1 MTITPKLS
9 TENIDYVFSVAGK
22 ILSESS
28 DRLPSTPGEAYSARL
43 IMNELKNY
51 CDETHEETFTT
62 HLKVGTYLLKILCF
76 LLIISSFIF
85 KFAVKR
91 GSVIPVCI
99 CTVLSI
105 LIFSIFAYKFFFDGK
120 VLDNLFP
127 RRNSINIFAKRYS
140 HFTAQ
145 NRVVLVARADAPK
158 KQRFFLFKTNLTTV
172 LLTLSV
178 IGNTFTFISCIM
190 YLFTGAP
197 ESNAIFSL
205 LASISVFFSVFY
217 LLSILLV
224 HPNKSAS
231 GLSSS
236 IIPAATITAIMKQ
249 MSENNFRY
257 NQTEFCCL
265 ITGSEYSNHAGAYA
279 FAAKYKKIMRDIPT
293 VFIPV
298 EELTSSKHLA
308 IFFKDGSGNEGS
320 KDTANIMSDACDNLS
335 LKIHKESTIIGTS
348 SFTPFT
354 VHHFASC
361 SLGTSKKYINKCFSN
376 KDLLS
381 NVSRKT
387 IFDSAN
393 ILMETANY
401 YDNARL

>member
-9 TENIDYVFSVAGK
+9 SENIDYVFSVAGK

-28 DRLPSTPGEAYSARL
+28 ERLPSTPGEAYSARL
-43 IMNELKNY
+43 LLNELKNY
-51 CDETHEETFTT
+51 CDETSEESFNT
-62 HLKVGTYLLKILCF
+62 HLRVGTILLKVLC
-76 LLIISSFIF
+76 LCLIISAIVF
-85 KFAVKR
+85 KIAETH
-91 GSVIPVCI
+91 GSVIPVAI

-105 LIFSIFAYKFFFDGK
+105 LIFSVFSYKFFFDGK
-120 VLDNLFP
+120 ALDVLFP
-127 RRNSINIFAKRYS
+127 KRMSINVLAKRYAHS
-140 HFTAQ
+140 RAQ

-158 KQRFFLFKTNLTTV
+158 KQRFFVYKTNLTTV
-172 LLTLSV
+172 LLALCV
-178 IGNTFTFISCIM
+178 LGNSFTFISCIL

-197 ESNAIFSL
+197 ENNSVFSFLSSVSL
-205 LASISVFFSVFY
+205 LFSIFY
-217 LLSILLV
+217 LLAIFLV
-224 HPNKSAS
+224 HPTKAAS

-249 MSENNFRY
+249 MNENNFRY

-279 FAAKYKKIMRDIPT
+279 FASKYKKLMRDIPT

-298 EELTSSKHLA
+298 EELTTSKNLA

-320 KDTANIMSDACDNLS
+320 KDTANIMSEACENLG
-335 LKIHKESTIIGTS
+335 LKIHKENAIVGTS

-361 SLGTSKKYINKCFSN
+361 SLGTSKKYINKCFSS

-387 IFDSAN
+387 IFDAAN
-393 ILMETANY
+393 ILMETTNY

>member
-127 RRNSINIFAKRYS
+127 RRNSLNIFAKRYS

-158 KQRFFLFKTNLTTV
+158 KQRFFLYKTNLTTV

-178 IGNTFTFISCIM
+178 IGNTFTFIACIM
-190 YLFTGAP
+190 FLFTGAP

-224 HPNKSAS
+224 HPKRAAS

-236 IIPAATITAIMKQ
+236 VIPAATITAIMKQ

-279 FAAKYKKIMRDIPT
+279 FASKYKKIMRDIPT

-320 KDTANIMSDACDNLS
+320 KDVANIMSDACDNLG
-335 LKIHKESTIIGTS
+335 LKIHKENTIIGTS

-393 ILMETANY
+393 ILMETTNY

>member
-9 TENIDYVFSVAGK
+9 SENIDYVFSVAGR

-28 DRLPSTPGEAYSARL
+28 ERLPSTPGEAYSARL
-43 IMNELKNY
+43 ILNELKNY
-51 CDETHEETFTT
+51 CDETSEENFTT
-62 HLKVGTYLLKILCF
+62 HLRVGTLLLKILCA
-76 LLIISSFIF
+76 LLCFSAIVF
-85 KFAVKR
+85 KVATNN
-91 GSVIPVCI
+91 GSVVPVCI
-99 CTVLSI
+99 CTVLSV
-105 LIFSIFAYKFFFDGK
+105 LIFSVFAYKFFFDGK
-120 VLDNLFP
+120 ALDILFP
-127 RRNSINIFAKRYS
+127 KRMSINVFAKRYS
-140 HFTAQ
+140 HSKAQ

-158 KQRFFLFKTNLTTV
+158 KQRFFLYKTNLTTV
-172 LLTLSV
+172 LLALCV
-178 IGNTFTFISCIM
+178 LGNTFTFCSCVI
-190 YLFTGAP
+190 YLFAGAP
-197 ESNAIFSL
+197 ENNSLFSFL
-205 LASISVFFSVFY
+205 SSVSFLFSVFY
-217 LLSILLV
+217 IAAILLV
-224 HPNKSAS
+224 HPTKAAP

-249 MSENNFRY
+249 MNENNFRY

-265 ITGSEYSNHAGAYA
+265 IVGSEYSNHAGAYA
-279 FAAKYKKIMRDIPT
+279 FASKHKKLMRDIPT

-298 EELTSSKHLA
+298 EELTSSKNLA

-320 KDTANIMSDACDNLS
+320 KDTANIMSDACENLN
-335 LKIHKESTIIGTS
+335 LNIHKENSIIGTS

-361 SLGTSKKYINKCFSN
+361 SLGTSKKYINKCFGS

-387 IFDSAN
+387 IFDAAN
-393 ILMETANY
+393 ILMETTNY

>member
-1 MTITPKLS
+1 MTITPKLAA
-9 TENIDYVFSVAGK
+9 ENIDYVFSVAGR

-28 DRLPSTPGEAYSARL
+28 DRLPSTSGEAYSARL
-43 IMNELKNY
+43 ILNELKNY
-51 CDETHEETFTT
+51 CDETREETFTT
-62 HLKVGTYLLKILCF
+62 NLKVGTYLLKILC
-76 LLIISSFIF
+76 LGLIISAFIF
-85 KFAVKR
+85 KFAEKN
-91 GSVIPVCI
+91 GSVIPVCV

-105 LIFSIFAYKFFFDGK
+105 LIFAIFAYKFFFDGK
-120 VLDNLFP
+120 ALDVLFP
-127 RRNSINIFAKRYS
+127 RRASLNIFAKRYS

-145 NRVVLVARADAPK
+145 NRVILVARADAPK
-158 KQRFFLFKTNLTTV
+158 RQRFFLFRTNLTTV
-172 LLTLSV
+172 LLACCV
-178 IGNTFTFISCIM
+178 IGNTFTFCSCIM
-190 YLFTGAP
+190 YLFAGAP
-197 ESNAIFSL
+197 ESNTAFSIL
-205 LASISVFFSVFY
+205 SSISLFFSVFY

-224 HPNKSAS
+224 HPSKAAS

-279 FAAKYKKIMRDIPT
+279 FASKYKKLMRDIPT

-308 IFFKDGSGNEGS
+308 VFFKDGSGNEGS
-320 KDTANIMSDACDNLS
+320 KDTANILADACDNLG
-335 LKIHKESTIIGTS
+335 LKIHKENTIIGTS

-381 NVSRKT
+381 NVSRKA
-387 IFDSAN
+387 IFNAAN
-393 ILMETANY
+393 ILMETTNY

>member
-51 CDETHEETFTT
+51 CDETQEETFTT
-62 HLKVGTYLLKILCF
+62 NLKVGTYLLKILCF

-120 VLDNLFP
+120 ILDNLFP
-127 RRNSINIFAKRYS
+127 RRNSLNIFAKRYS

-158 KQRFFLFKTNLTTV
+158 KQRFFLYKTNLTTV

-205 LASISVFFSVFY
+205 LASISVFFSLFY
-217 LLSILLV
+217 LLSIFLV
-224 HPNKSAS
+224 HPKRAAS

-279 FAAKYKKIMRDIPT
+279 FASKYKKIMRDIPT

-320 KDTANIMSDACDNLS
+320 KDAANIMSDACDNLG

-393 ILMETANY
+393 ILMETTNY

>member
-9 TENIDYVFSVAGK
+9 QENIDYVFSVAGQ
-22 ILSESS
+22 ILSKSS
-28 DRLPSTPGEAYSARL
+28 DRLPASSGEAFSARL
-43 IMNELKNY
+43 FLNELKNY
-51 CDETHEETFTT
+51 CDETSEESFTT
-62 HLKVGTYLLKILCF
+62 HLKVGTILLKVLCG
-76 LLIISSFIF
+76 LLIVSAFVFNFSQE
-85 KFAVKR
+85 R
-91 GSVIPVCI
+91 GAVIPVCI

-105 LIFSIFAYKFFFDGK
+105 LIFSVFSYKFFFDGK
-120 VLDNLFP
+120 ALDVLFP
-127 RRNSINIFAKRYS
+127 KRLSINILAKRYAQS
-140 HFTAQ
+140 KPQ

-158 KQRFFLFKTNLTTV
+158 RQRFFLFRTNLTTV
-172 LLTLSV
+172 LLTCCIL
-178 IGNTFTFISCIM
+178 GNTLTFCSCVM
-190 YLFTGAP
+190 YLFAGAP
-197 ESNAIFSL
+197 ENNSIFSFL
-205 LASISVFFSVFY
+205 SSVSLFFIAFY
-217 LLSILLV
+217 LLSIFLV
-224 HPNKSAS
+224 HPTKASS

-265 ITGSEYSNHAGAYA
+265 IVGSEYSNHAGAYA
-279 FAAKYKKIMRDIPT
+279 FASKYKKIYRDIPT

-320 KDTANIMSDACDNLS
+320 TDAANIMSEACDNLN
-335 LKIHKESTIIGTS
+335 LQIHKESTIIGTS

-354 VHHFASC
+354 VHHFSAC
-361 SLGTSKKYINKCFSN
+361 SLGTSKKHINKCFST

-393 ILMETANY
+393 ILMETTNY

>member
-9 TENIDYVFSVAGK
+9 SENIDYVFSVAGR

-28 DRLPSTPGEAYSARL
+28 ERLPSTPGEAYSARL
-43 IMNELKNY
+43 ILNELKNY
-51 CDETHEETFTT
+51 CDETSEENFTT
-62 HLKVGTYLLKILCF
+62 HLRVGTLLLKILCA
-76 LLIISSFIF
+76 LLCFSAIVF
-85 KFAVKR
+85 KVATNN
-91 GSVIPVCI
+91 GSVVPVCI
-99 CTVLSI
+99 CTVLSV
-105 LIFSIFAYKFFFDGK
+105 LIFSVFAYKFFFDGK
-120 VLDNLFP
+120 ALDVLFP
-127 RRNSINIFAKRYS
+127 KRMSINVFAKRYS
-140 HFTAQ
+140 HSKAQ

-158 KQRFFLFKTNLTTV
+158 KQRFFLYKTNLTTV
-172 LLTLSV
+172 LLALCV
-178 IGNTFTFISCIM
+178 LGNTFTFCSCVI
-190 YLFTGAP
+190 YLFAGAP
-197 ESNAIFSL
+197 ENNSLFSFL
-205 LASISVFFSVFY
+205 SSVSFLFSVFY
-217 LLSILLV
+217 IAAILLV
-224 HPNKSAS
+224 HPTKAAP

-249 MSENNFRY
+249 MNENNFRY

-265 ITGSEYSNHAGAYA
+265 IVGSEYSNHAGAYA
-279 FAAKYKKIMRDIPT
+279 FASKHKKLMRDIPT

-298 EELTSSKHLA
+298 EELTSSKNLA

-320 KDTANIMSDACDNLS
+320 KDTANIMSDACENLN
-335 LKIHKESTIIGTS
+335 LNIHKENSIIGTS

-361 SLGTSKKYINKCFSN
+361 SLGTSKKYINKCFGS

-387 IFDSAN
+387 IFDAAN
-393 ILMETANY
+393 ILMETTNY

>member
-1 MTITPKLS
+1 MTITPKL
-9 TENIDYVFSVAGK
+9 TQENIDYVFSVAGR

-28 DRLPSTPGEAYSARL
+28 ERLPSTPGEAYSARL
-43 IMNELKNY
+43 ILNELKNY
-51 CDETHEETFTT
+51 CDETSEESFTT
-62 HLKVGTYLLKILCF
+62 RLKVGTILLKVLCG
-76 LLIISSFIF
+76 LLIVSAFIF
-85 KFAVKR
+85 KIAESH
-91 GSVIPVCI
+91 GSVVPVCI

-105 LIFSIFAYKFFFDGK
+105 LIFSVFSYKFFFDGK
-120 VLDNLFP
+120 ALDFIFP
-127 RRNSINIFAKRYS
+127 KRMSINVLAKRYA
-140 HFTAQ
+140 HTKAQ

-172 LLTLSV
+172 LLACCI
-178 IGNTFTFISCIM
+178 IGNTFTFCSCIM
-190 YLFTGAP
+190 YLFAGAP
-197 ESNAIFSL
+197 ESNSTFSFLSSVSL
-205 LASISVFFSVFY
+205 LFSVFY
-217 LLSILLV
+217 LLSMLLV
-224 HPNKSAS
+224 HPSKAAS

-249 MSENNFRY
+249 MHENNFRY

-265 ITGSEYSNHAGAYA
+265 IVGSEYSNHAGSYA
-279 FAAKYKKIMRDIPT
+279 FASKYKKLMRDIPT

-308 IFFKDGSGNEGS
+308 VFFKDGGGNEGS
-320 KDTANIMSDACDNLS
+320 KDTANIMADACDNLG
-335 LKIHKESTIIGTS
+335 LKIHKENTIIGTS

-361 SLGTSKKYINKCFSN
+361 SLGTSKKHINKCFSS

-387 IFDSAN
+387 IFDAAN
-393 ILMETANY
+393 ILMETTNY

>member
-76 LLIISSFIF
+76 VLIISSFIF

>member
-293 VFIPV
+293 VFITV

>member
-51 CDETHEETFTT
+51 CDETREETFTT
-62 HLKVGTYLLKILCF
+62 NLKVGTYLLKILCF
-76 LLIISSFIF
+76 VLIISSLIF